1 VSVLADRDPPLLAPL
16 TLGERA
22 AVGEHFFQRCCV
34 GGLYATMALAGC
46 AAIIALT
53 NQRTVPSGTIV
64 VAAAVIAAAARG
76 LRAGGY
82 DWLRRHPYALVLVG
96 PLTAAS
102 SLWPAVDSNAVYF
115 PALAPLM
122 LIASVAQRRRER
134 VAVIVSLAIGTAMA
148 AVLDA
153 GSPELSTASALASA
167 TVGVVIVG
175 VLLGVVVDR
184 CARRVLLEPDTLVP
198 GPEPAPSGTPPT
210 REHSETQG
218 RRERIDAIGRASRD
232 RLVRLRPTS
241 LASLTARELQIL
253 FLVGEGLDHHD
264 IADHLGISP
273 RTVGKHVEHV
283 RSKTGSILA
292 GRPTS
297 WLALQ
302 LPPFVAAD
310 DAPTENRDR
319 EPAP

>member
-1 VSVLADRDPPLLAPL
+1 V
-16 TLGERA
+16 
-22 AVGEHFFQRCCV
+22 
-34 GGLYATMALAGC
+34 
-46 AAIIALT
+46 
-53 NQRTVPSGTIV
+53 
-64 VAAAVIAAAARG
+64 
-76 LRAGGY
+76 
-82 DWLRRHPYALVLVG
+82 
-96 PLTAAS
+96 
-102 SLWPAVDSNAVYF
+102 
-115 PALAPLM
+115 
-122 LIASVAQRRRER
+122 
-134 VAVIVSLAIGTAMA
+134 
-148 AVLDA
+148 

-167 TVGVVIVG
+167 TVGVIVG

-198 GPEPAPSGTPPT
+198 GPEPAPSGTPPP

-319 EPAP
+319 KPAP